1 MISYQ
6 IPHSGSADG
15 LTTDFMETENL
26 PRKLPPAS
34 YPKLNICYRLTHSS
48 PCLADSE
55 RSRAV
60 KSARGVL
67 EFCSAIYS
75 WLILDKLLNFSKAD
89 STFEEIIF
97 RGLVPGWRR
106 HWRKMYTQ
114 YLTLSEF
121 LSFPPTR
128 TEWWQGLHER
138 CRQWGIQCILVWWLP
153 YLLVTLFYL
162 YFFLKLN
169 QFFFLN

>member
-1 MISYQ
+1 MISYP

-15 LTTDFMETENL
+15 LTTDFMETEKL

-34 YPKLNICYRLTHSS
+34 YPKLNICYRLTHPS

-60 KSARGVL
+60 KSARAVL

-89 STFEEIIF
+89 STFEEIIL

-106 HWRKMYTQ
+106 HWCKCIPSTWH
-114 YLTLSEF
+114 SVNF
-121 LSFPPTR
+121 FPFPQPGQNGDKALMSNAGNGGNSAS
-128 TEWWQGLHER
+128 WSDDCPICL
-138 CRQWGIQCILVWWLP
+138 
-153 YLLVTLFYL
+153 
-162 YFFLKLN
+162 
-169 QFFFLN
+169 